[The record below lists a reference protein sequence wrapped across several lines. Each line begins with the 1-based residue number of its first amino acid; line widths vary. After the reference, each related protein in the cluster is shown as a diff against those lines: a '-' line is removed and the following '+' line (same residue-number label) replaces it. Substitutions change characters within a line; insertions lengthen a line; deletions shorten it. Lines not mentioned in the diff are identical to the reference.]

1 MTTLLLTEKRNV
13 VADIWSFTFSVPPNL
28 VWSGGCHTV
37 VMLDHQNPDDRGTA
51 RALSIASLPFEHAI
65 TFLTHCPE
73 ECSTF
78 KRALRNLPTG
88 GSVTI
93 TPPQP
98 SFATPWESGRA
109 VFIVGGVGSAA
120 VRSLLVERDREGASF
135 DARVIYHAP
144 KGEHLFQE
152 DFNALAKKH
161 PDLTVE
167 YRVVNDLHEQGGVK
181 QVSQQPGAKFYFSG
195 VYTREMLLHDE
206 IAEHVAG
213 PASPEREEVEAMA
226 KMSGLLK

>member
-1 MTTLLLTEKRNV
+1 MV
-13 VADIWSFTFSVPPNL
+13 D
-28 VWSGGCHTV
+28 
-37 VMLDHQNPDDRGTA
+37 
-51 RALSIASLPFEHAI
+51 
-65 TFLTHCPE
+65 
-73 ECSTF
+73 
-78 KRALRNLPTG
+78 
-88 GSVTI
+88 
-93 TPPQP
+93 
-98 SFATPWESGRA
+98 
-109 VFIVGGVGSAA
+109 
-120 VRSLLVERDREGASF
+120 
-135 DARVIYHAP
+135 
-144 KGEHLFQE
+144 
-152 DFNALAKKH
+152 NALAKKH